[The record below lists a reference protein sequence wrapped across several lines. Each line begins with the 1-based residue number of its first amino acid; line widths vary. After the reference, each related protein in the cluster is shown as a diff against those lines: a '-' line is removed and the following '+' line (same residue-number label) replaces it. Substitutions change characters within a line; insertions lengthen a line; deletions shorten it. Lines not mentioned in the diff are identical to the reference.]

1 MLGLWGYLSIIAD
14 WASILSIFVSGY
26 AVYEITRVRSEMVG
40 RVRLPVLVAA
50 LRKQG
55 SSFATLLDGYKED
68 QTKRR
73 EFGLE
78 LARCQATLRLVLPK
92 VSRDARQRTNKL
104 IADIGTWRSA
114 EIAEDDAWRIYA
126 ELNGL
131 LEELKSVVE
140 EQKIG
145 A

>member
-1 MLGLWGYLSIIAD
+1 MLGLWGHLSTIAD
-14 WASILSIFVSGY
+14 WASIISLFVSGY
-26 AVYEITRVRSEMVG
+26 AVYEITRV
-40 RVRLPVLVAA
+40 PVLVGA

-68 QTKRR
+68 QAKRR
-73 EFGLE
+73 EFSLE
-78 LARCQATLRLVLPK
+78 LARCQATLRLILPK
-92 VSRDARQRTNKL
+92 VNRDARQRTNKL
-104 IADIGTWRSA
+104 IGDIGTWRSS
-114 EIAEDDAWRIYA
+114 EIMEEDAWRIYA